1 MSRRGRRYET
11 KPLPSSN
18 YGYDNETHHLIQIK
32 VPPPSLIAL
41 RDELAKPENKD
52 ISDYA
57 IQGNTFEECVGRI
70 AEKLDI
76 LLDGLYD
83 GADLCD
89 LLVSAM
95 RSRGTHLAQPHK
107 RDSRLVN
114 AELVETENEVTV
126 TQIEDNAVTLAPSQL
141 TEVKDCGPNLMNCP
155 TPTECD
161 AHGGCMRIPEV
172 TETSEPQSKQE

>member
-57 IQGNTFEECVGRI
+57 IQGTTFEECVGRI

-95 RSRGTHLAQPHK
+95 RSRGSFKTQPHLRDK
-107 RDSRLVN
+107 RLMNV
-114 AELVETENEVTV
+114 ELTETEGEVTV
-126 TQIEDNAVTLAPSQL
+126 TPLEENEVTLAPS
-141 TEVKDCGPNLMNCP
+141 EVIESP
-155 TPTECD
+155 
-161 AHGGCMRIPEV
+161 
-172 TETSEPQSKQE
+172 EPQSKQE